1 LKLTE
6 TDPELWPSWKPWLA
20 LPGKFAVAWACAI
33 LDAFYRRI
41 SVHRTLRKLVGR
53 KTCARLHSARFS
65 APNALNTDSIF
76 NPSSPDI
83 AQLPT
88 CGRTSLRKA
97 SNNRAPAQVVCLR
110 VKHGAS
116 RPHSRYSWTCQP
128 IQQCSRLLRIR
139 PNSDGSLA
147 DTIRRTCLN

>member
-6 TDPELWPSWKPWLA
+6 TDPELWPSWKPWLV

-33 LDAFYRRI
+33 LDAFYRRL

-53 KTCARLHSARFS
+53 KICARLHSARFS
-65 APNALNTDSIF
+65 APDALNTDSIF

-83 AQLPT
+83 AQL
-88 CGRTSLRKA
+88 SLRKA

-110 VKHGAS
+110 LKHGAS
-116 RPHSRYSWTCQP
+116 RPHSRYSWTCRL

-139 PNSDGSLA
+139 P
-147 DTIRRTCLN
+147 TRTGVWQS